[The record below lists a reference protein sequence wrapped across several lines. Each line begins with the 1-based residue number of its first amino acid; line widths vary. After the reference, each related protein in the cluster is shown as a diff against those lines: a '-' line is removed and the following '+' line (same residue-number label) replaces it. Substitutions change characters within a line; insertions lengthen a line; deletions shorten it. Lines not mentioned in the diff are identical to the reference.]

1 MSSELVTLNIYKQ
14 NGFGVIGS
22 QLDDE
27 NSIANI
33 VSRTIAENKRKEEE
47 QLKEKQRE
55 AMAKMAF
62 KSFPTSSMTN
72 LLPISGFYATGENVK
87 IAPHKAGITPSAT
100 LNGFDYTS
108 ISDSDYAAAGTTLSN
123 MITTNLFN
131 PINITIGANRY
142 TTLADLAVEGTTY
155 KDTTKYNRGSASS
168 SGAILL
174 PMDLIT
180 LSNTT
185 VDIGLLVVEVYDTTF
200 KLNDRCEVTFTGTVD
215 TTVDTLGGNDYSDAP
230 LNFNFDSGEV
240 VATAKDTNGNVY
252 SVKSGYKI
260 GQFVDY
266 LEDDVLPPI
275 NMSEYTTSSANPN
288 YECGKKEIVLEKPV
302 ESSVYRPVKH
312 TSNIPDKGTAL
323 CAFSCYVKGFL
334 IFNTN
339 TKDNNDQYHTNMIWL
354 EVPILVNVTK
364 EDSKYKVTIGELITT
379 SESAD
384 NGSIKINVNAFGENS
399 IAYLPTESNFYKNN
413 FSNVVHNNMTFA
425 IQSLCKYY
433 SQ

>member
-1 MSSELVTLNIYKQ
+1 
-14 NGFGVIGS
+14 
-22 QLDDE
+22 
-27 NSIANI
+27 
-33 VSRTIAENKRKEEE
+33 
-47 QLKEKQRE
+47 
-55 AMAKMAF
+55 
-62 KSFPTSSMTN
+62 MTN
-72 LLPISGFYATGENVK
+72 LLPINGFYATGENVA
-87 IAPHKAGITPSAT
+87 ITPHKDVVAPST
-100 LNGFDYTS
+100 VLNEFTYS
-108 ISDSDYAAAGTTLSN
+108 SLSESDYAAAGTALSG

-131 PINITIGANRY
+131 PINITIGEARY
-142 TTLADLAVEGTTY
+142 TTLTDLTVSGETY
-155 KDTTKYNRGSASS
+155 KDTTTYNRGSSSS
-168 SGAILL
+168 SGATLL

-215 TTVDTLGGNDYSDAP
+215 TLGGNSYSDAP

-252 SVKSGYKI
+252 SIKSGYKI

-266 LEDDVLPPI
+266 LEDDVLPPT
-275 NMSEYTTSSANPN
+275 NMSEYTTSNPNPN
-288 YECGKKEIVLEKPV
+288 YNCGKKEIILEKPV
-302 ESSVYRPVKH
+302 ESSVYRPIKH

-339 TKDNNDQYHTNMIWL
+339 TKDNSDQYHTNMIWL

>member
-62 KSFPTSSMTN
+62 KSFPTSSVAN
-72 LLPISGFYATGENVK
+72 LMPINGFYSNGENVT
-87 IAPHKAGITPSAT
+87 ITPHKADITPSPT
-100 LNGFDYTS
+100 LNEFDYKSLSTS
-108 ISDSDYAAAGTTLSN
+108 EYSAAGTALSN
-123 MITTNLFN
+123 MITTSLFN
-131 PINITIGANRY
+131 PINITIGEERY
-142 TTLADLAVEGTTY
+142 TTLTDLTVQGKTY
-155 KDTTKYNRGSASS
+155 KDTTMYNRGSASS
-168 SGAILL
+168 SAATLL

-185 VDIGLLVVEVYDTTF
+185 VDIGLLVVEVYNTTF
-200 KLNDRCEVTFTGTVD
+200 KLNDRCEVTL
-215 TTVDTLGGNDYSDAP
+215 TTNPDTLGGNSYSDAP
-230 LNFNFDSGEV
+230 LNFKFDNGEV

-252 SVKSGYKI
+252 SIKSGYTI

-266 LEDDVLPPI
+266 LEDDVLPPT
-275 NMSEYTTSSANPN
+275 NMSEYTTSNPNPN

-312 TSNIPDKGTAL
+312 TSNIPTEGNAL

-339 TKDNNDQYHTNMIWL
+339 TKDNSDQYHTNMIWL

-364 EDSKYKVTIGELITT
+364 EDNKYKVAIGELITT
-379 SESAD
+379 SVSAE
-384 NGSIKINVNAFGENS
+384 NGSIAVNVNAFGENS
-399 IAYLPTESNFYKNN
+399 IAYLPTESLFYESNFG
-413 FSNVVHNNMTFA
+413 SNVVHSDMTLA

>member
-72 LLPISGFYATGENVK
+72 LLPINGFYSTGENVA
-87 IAPHKAGITPSAT
+87 ITPHKAEITPSTT
-100 LNGFDYTS
+100 LNEFTYRS
-108 ISDSDYAAAGTTLSN
+108 LSASDYAAAGTTLFN
-123 MITTNLFN
+123 MITQNLFN
-131 PINITIGANRY
+131 PINITIGEARY
-142 TTLADLAVEGTTY
+142 TKLDDLAVQGKTY
-155 KDTTKYNRGSASS
+155 KDTTMYNRGSSSS
-168 SGAILL
+168 SGATLL

-215 TTVDTLGGNDYSDAP
+215 TLGGNSYSDAP
-230 LNFNFDSGEV
+230 LNFKFDSGEV

-252 SVKSGYKI
+252 SIKSGYKI

-266 LEDDVLPPI
+266 LEDDVLQPT
-275 NMSEYTTSSANPN
+275 NMSEYTTSKANPN
-288 YECGKKEIVLEKPV
+288 YQCDKKEIVLEKPV
-302 ESSVYRPVKH
+302 ESSVYRPIKH
-312 TSNIPDKGTAL
+312 TSNVPTEGNAL

-339 TKDNNDQYHTNMIWL
+339 TNTGETNDQYHTNMIWL

-364 EDSKYKVTIGELITT
+364 EDDKYKVAIGELITT
-379 SESAD
+379 SVSAN
-384 NGSIKINVNAFGENS
+384 NGSIAVNVNAFGENS
-399 IAYLPTESNFYKNN
+399 IAYLPTESDFYKNN
-413 FSNVVHNNMTFA
+413 FGSNVVHSGMTLA